1 MCWFMRK
8 FPLTDD
14 DLSPMVRGHQITL
27 DLARSAGLVQLLND
41 LHNPDLRR
49 QMREQPKDFLLK
61 RSINIPQGASV
72 EVRELQA
79 NGWEVEIRVV
89 EGLYAYINGF
99 KNEKG
104 FYRIPGPQVIGPSR
118 YSSSLPSRF
127 RSGGAAACHGLELLD
142 LFGFRSKRIN
152 HR

>member
-8 FPLTDD
+8 HPLTDD
-14 DLSPMVRGHQITL
+14 DLSPMIRGHQITL
-27 DLARSAGLVQLLND
+27 DLARSAGLVQLMND

-49 QMREQPKDFLLK
+49 QMREQPQDFLLK

-99 KNEKG
+99 NNEKG
-104 FYRIPGPQVIGPSR
+104 FYRIQGPQRP
-118 YSSSLPSRF
+118 
-127 RSGGAAACHGLELLD
+127 
-142 LFGFRSKRIN
+142 KRDAN
-152 HR
+152 AVS